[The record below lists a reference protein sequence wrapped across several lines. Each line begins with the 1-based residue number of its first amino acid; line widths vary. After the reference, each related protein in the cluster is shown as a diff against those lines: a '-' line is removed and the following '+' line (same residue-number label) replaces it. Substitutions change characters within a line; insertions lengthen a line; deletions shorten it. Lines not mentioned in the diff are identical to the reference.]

1 MNSIKFST
9 FVFFD
14 TETTGLLREDFHPRI
29 TELSMVAVNRVD
41 LLNGVKTPRV
51 QNKISLCFNPLSEFH
66 PVAAKISG
74 LNIRNLQTLELF
86 IRRLNPPICIIAQN
100 GYRFDFPLLQA
111 ELLRVKYHSFDFL
124 DCKENPV
131 YCSDSLDLFK
141 EFDDKLIPQNT
152 DESIDRSAD
161 ESLIEK
167 FPHGRFSLSAL
178 SQRVFG
184 SIHVNAHNAEADC
197 IAVIKLIQVLGDSAL
212 SWLDSNYRKLSDI
225 KTMYTVNES
234 DPTPLPPDQ
243 FPIDHVQSPCD

>member
-1 MNSIKFST
+1 MAT
-9 FVFFD
+9 
-14 TETTGLLREDFHPRI
+14 
-29 TELSMVAVNRVD
+29 
-41 LLNGVKTPRV
+41 
-51 QNKISLCFNPLSEFH
+51 
-66 PVAAKISG
+66 KISG
-74 LNIRNLQTLELF
+74 LNIRNLQTEKDFDENALRQLELF

-111 ELLRVKYHSFDFL
+111 ELFRVKCHSFDFL

-141 EFDDKLIPQNT
+141 EFDDKLIPQNANV
-152 DESIDRSAD
+152 SSSVD

-184 SIHVNAHNAEADC
+184 SIHVNAHKAEADC
-197 IAVIKLIQVLGDSAL
+197 IAVIKLVQVLGDSAL

-225 KTMYTVNES
+225 KTMYTIDES

-243 FPIDHVQSPCD
+243 FPIDLDQSPCY